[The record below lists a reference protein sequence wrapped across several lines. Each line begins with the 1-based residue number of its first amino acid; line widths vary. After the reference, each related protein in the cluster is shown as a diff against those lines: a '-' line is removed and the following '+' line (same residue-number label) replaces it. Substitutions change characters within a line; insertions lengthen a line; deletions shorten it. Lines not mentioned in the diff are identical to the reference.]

1 MVPGSMMMEVTHTA
15 DLKKF
20 VRHELGC
27 QCPDEV
33 FNTISV
39 REHPETFSNFP
50 NACLIGIGGQ
60 LLLLLVNTN
69 HWQSLAGQLDELF
82 RHGRQLR
89 DSGGFNRFRLVVATR
104 DAATADA
111 SLTQAFTRLDNKD
124 ERLHLHV
131 VSPDRFPDLGLE
143 GFCTNSSIL

>member
-1 MVPGSMMMEVTHTA
+1 MDATQRVAVA
-15 DLKKF
+15 QF
-20 VRHELGC
+20 VRNELGC
-27 QCPDEV
+27 QCPEEV
-33 FNTISV
+33 FNTINVS
-39 REHPETFSNFP
+39 ENPEAFRGLSS
-50 NACLIGIGGQ
+50 ACLIGVGAR

-82 RHGRQLR
+82 RRGRQLR

-111 SLTQAFTRLDNKD
+111 SLTQGFTRLDNKD

-131 VSPDRFPDLGLE
+131 VSSDRLPDLGLE